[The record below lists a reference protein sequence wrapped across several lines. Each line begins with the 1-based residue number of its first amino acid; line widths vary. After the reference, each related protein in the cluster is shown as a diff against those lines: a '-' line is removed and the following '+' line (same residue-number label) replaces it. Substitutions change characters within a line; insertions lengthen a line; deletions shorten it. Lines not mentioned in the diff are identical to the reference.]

1 MALARIACRAQ
12 VGLAAPPVQVE
23 AHLGAG
29 LPSFSIVGLA
39 ATEVKESKERVRAA
53 LVNSGFEFPAGRIT
67 VNLAPADLPKDGGR
81 FDLAVAVA
89 ILVASGQLRPR
100 GDLAATE
107 FLGELA
113 LDGALRGVRGALPAA
128 AAAAQQ
134 GHDIVLPRGDAQG
147 LLWLPGVRAHA
158 VGSLLEV
165 CARLEGREWQESAH
179 GDGRSDGRRDEH
191 GATSADAADGAE
203 VGRAP
208 VAPPPRLDDV
218 CGQPLGKRALE
229 VAAAGGHSLLLV
241 GPPGCG
247 KSMLAQ
253 RLPVLL
259 PPLAPQEALEVAMIA
274 SIAPT
279 AAAAATAAK
288 TEAERSA
295 TADALRGRG
304 PLRPFRAPHHTA
316 SAGAIIGG
324 GSDARPGEITLA
336 HRGVLFLDELPE
348 FDRRVL
354 EALREPLETGRVAV
368 SRAGQQAE
376 YPAAFQLVAA
386 MNPCPCGRAGGPGC
400 RCKPAQLE
408 RYRARLSGPLLDR
421 LDIRVTL
428 GPVGEADLAEHR
440 RRRPCDDVPLRAR
453 IATARERQ
461 WRRQGCLNAALP
473 AAGLE
478 ERLGVSPGAERLL
491 AAARGPLAL
500 SLRARHRCLRVAR
513 SLADLGGSAVV
524 DETHL
529 AEALAL
535 RRGFG
540 AGTD

>member
-1 MALARIACRAQ
+1 LSLARVACRAQ
-12 VGLAAPPVQVE
+12 VGLTAPPVQVE

-53 LVNSGFEFPAGRIT
+53 LVNSGFDFPAGRIT

-100 GDLAATE
+100 RDLAATE

-128 AAAAQQ
+128 AAAAQA

-147 LLWLPGVRAHA
+147 LMWLPGVRAHA

-165 CARLEGREWQESAH
+165 CAQLEGREWQEPERGVAVGEADVGLAPSAP
-179 GDGRSDGRRDEH
+179 
-191 GATSADAADGAE
+191 
-203 VGRAP
+203 AP
-208 VAPPPRLDDV
+208 QLDDV
-218 CGQPLGKRALE
+218 CGQALGKRALA
-229 VAAAGGHSLLLV
+229 VAAAGGHSVLFV

-253 RLPVLL
+253 RLPALL

-274 SIAPT
+274 SIVP
-279 AAAAATAAK
+279 
-288 TEAERSA
+288 
-295 TADALRGRG
+295 TADAPRGRG
-304 PLRPFRAPHHTA
+304 LPRPFRAPHHTA

-354 EALREPLETGRVAV
+354 EALREPLESGRVAV
-368 SRAGQQAE
+368 SRAGQRAE

-386 MNPCPCGRAGGPGC
+386 MNPCPCGRAGGSGC
-400 RCKPAQLE
+400 SCKPAQVD

-428 GPVGEADLAEHR
+428 GAVGAADLAEHR
-440 RRRPCDDVPLRAR
+440 RRSPCDDSPLRAR
-453 IATARERQ
+453 VAAARERQ
-461 WRRQGCLNAALP
+461 WQRQGCLNAALP

-478 ERLGVSPGAERLL
+478 ERLGISAGAERLL

-513 SLADLGGSAVV
+513 SLADLAGSAAL
-524 DETHL
+524 DEAHL

-535 RRGFG
+535 RRGLG
-540 AGTD
+540 GD

>member
-53 LVNSGFEFPAGRIT
+53 LVNAGFEFPAGRIT

-100 GDLAATE
+100 HDLSGTE

-147 LLWLPGVRAHA
+147 LMWLPGVRAHA

-165 CARLEGREWQESAH
+165 CALLEGRGWQEPEREVA
-179 GDGRSDGRRDEH
+179 
-191 GATSADAADGAE
+191 AIDAAAGC
-203 VGRAP
+203 AP
-208 VAPPPRLDDV
+208 SAPPPRLDDV
-218 CGQPLGKRALE
+218 CGQALGKRALQ
-229 VAAAGGHSLLLV
+229 VAAAGGHSLLFV

-274 SIAPT
+274 SIASIASIAPT
-279 AAAAATAAK
+279 ASTASSIARPEAA
-288 TEAERSA
+288 SV
-295 TADALRGRG
+295 TADASRGRG
-304 PLRPFRAPHHTA
+304 PPRPFRAPHHTA

-354 EALREPLETGRVAV
+354 EALREPLE
-368 SRAGQQAE
+368 
-376 YPAAFQLVAA
+376 
-386 MNPCPCGRAGGPGC
+386 
-400 RCKPAQLE
+400 
-408 RYRARLSGPLLDR
+408 
-421 LDIRVTL
+421 
-428 GPVGEADLAEHR
+428 
-440 RRRPCDDVPLRAR
+440 
-453 IATARERQ
+453 
-461 WRRQGCLNAALP
+461 
-473 AAGLE
+473 
-478 ERLGVSPGAERLL
+478 
-491 AAARGPLAL
+491 
-500 SLRARHRCLRVAR
+500 
-513 SLADLGGSAVV
+513 
-524 DETHL
+524 
-529 AEALAL
+529 
-535 RRGFG
+535 
-540 AGTD
+540 